1 MALPAPERKG
11 ILELLD
17 AAAPLKTPPFQRSF
31 AWEKSELDD
40 FWDDLRSAIDTSGGP
55 ADYFLGLI
63 VLDDQNHIEDGQQRL
78 ATVLLLASEIYEAAQ
93 EAKRSGTFDSQLA
106 IDAEGAVTPALRQ
119 SPNSALEINLT
130 DQGVLLKRAGVQ
142 PDSPESTKR
151 LAAARKRL
159 KAHLSG
165 DLSGRTTPD
174 AKLARLKQWGE
185 YLRGGAYTV
194 LLRVPPRAAHNI
206 FETLNTR
213 GVRLS
218 NGDLVKSHLIGRS
231 TDASAAVT
239 KWNQVTDALKD
250 SDGRYESDLE
260 TFLLHYF
267 GSRYHRTTKR
277 EFFADYRKALQG
289 VDSITALDTL
299 LENAKIYRSLAA
311 PQETD
316 QFWTRI
322 GTGTRQA
329 VELLNG
335 LGLKQLRYLLLAVL
349 RDLGSKQKA
358 APRRKKQ
365 RDAVLRIAAWSVR
378 GLVDGRTGGGE
389 AERTYINAAAEI
401 REARIKTVDKL
412 RTYFSTRN
420 MFISDNQLFKEKFL
434 GFQWDRA
441 TSHTR
446 ARAILSA
453 LEYQKMGAKTA
464 LAPRNTLTVEHVL
477 PQSPEQG
484 EWTHFTDQERAVYT
498 YDLGNLLLVDGPSG
512 ANDQLGNKE
521 WPDKKALV
529 KQWGTQTPLTTEAL
543 KFKDWNEAAIKKRR
557 NALAGVAVKAWNP

>member
-1 MALPAPERKG
+1 M
-11 ILELLD
+11 
-17 AAAPLKTPPFQRSF
+17 
-31 AWEKSELDD
+31 
-40 FWDDLRSAIDTSGGP
+40 
-55 ADYFLGLI
+55 I

-93 EAKRSGTFDSQLA
+93 EAKRSGMFDSQLA

-119 SPNSALEINLT
+119 LQLRPRDQPHN
-130 DQGVLLKRAGVQ
+130 QGVLLKRAGVQ
-142 PDSPESTKR
+142 RDSPESTKR

-165 DLSGRTTPD
+165 DLSGWTTPD

-185 YLRGGAYTV
+185 YSWRRLHRVLRD
-194 LLRVPPRAAHNI
+194 PPRAAHNI
-206 FETLNTR
+206 FEILNTR

-239 KWNQVTDALKD
+239 KWNQVKDALKG

-260 TFLLHYF
+260 TFLLHYS

-329 VELLNG
+329 VESST
-335 LGLKQLRYLLLAVL
+335 
-349 RDLGSKQKA
+349 GSA
-358 APRRKKQ
+358 
-365 RDAVLRIAAWSVR
+365 
-378 GLVDGRTGGGE
+378 
-389 AERTYINAAAEI
+389 
-401 REARIKTVDKL
+401 
-412 RTYFSTRN
+412 
-420 MFISDNQLFKEKFL
+420 
-434 GFQWDRA
+434 
-441 TSHTR
+441 
-446 ARAILSA
+446 
-453 LEYQKMGAKTA
+453 
-464 LAPRNTLTVEHVL
+464 
-477 PQSPEQG
+477 
-484 EWTHFTDQERAVYT
+484 
-498 YDLGNLLLVDGPSG
+498 
-512 ANDQLGNKE
+512 
-521 WPDKKALV
+521 
-529 KQWGTQTPLTTEAL
+529 
-543 KFKDWNEAAIKKRR
+543 
-557 NALAGVAVKAWNP
+557 